1 MEIYRNKEEGMIIV
15 SVKGRMDAITSV
27 DFEKNFTEWISNG
40 ENHFL
45 IDLSEMDYI
54 SSAGLR
60 SILKISKQ
68 LQMRNG
74 KMIFAGLQ
82 DSVREVFRIS
92 GFETIFQ
99 IRKTMEEAMN
109 VKPCE
114 SGIPHRSRRD

>member
-1 MEIYRNKEEGMIIV
+1 MEIHGIKEKGIIIV

-27 DFEKNFTEWISNG
+27 DFEKYLTEWLSNG
-40 ENHFL
+40 QNEFL
-45 IDLSEMDYI
+45 LDLSEMDYI

-74 KMIFAGLQ
+74 KLIFAALQ

-92 GFETIFQ
+92 GFDKIFL

-109 VKPCE
+109 
-114 SGIPHRSRRD
+114 G

>member
-1 MEIYRNKEEGMIIV
+1 MEIHRNKEKGMIIV

-27 DFEKNFTEWISNG
+27 DFEKYLSEWISNG
-40 ENHFL
+40 ENQFF

-60 SILKISKQ
+60 SILKVSKQ

-109 VKPCE
+109 
-114 SGIPHRSRRD
+114 S

>member
-1 MEIYRNKEEGMIIV
+1 MEIHRNKEKGMIVI

-27 DFEKNFTEWISNG
+27 DFEKKLTEWISSG
-40 ENHFL
+40 ENQFF

-109 VKPCE
+109 
-114 SGIPHRSRRD
+114 G

>member
-1 MEIYRNKEEGMIIV
+1 MEILGIKEKGIIIV

-27 DFEKNFTEWISNG
+27 DFEKNLTEWLTNG
-40 ENHFL
+40 QKDFL

-74 KMIFAGLQ
+74 KMIFAALQ

-92 GFETIFQ
+92 GFDKIFLIRET
-99 IRKTMEEAMN
+99 TEEAMN
-109 VKPCE
+109 
-114 SGIPHRSRRD
+114 G

>member
-1 MEIYRNKEEGMIIV
+1 MEIHRNKEKGMIII

-27 DFEKNFTEWISNG
+27 DFEKKLTEWISNG
-40 ENHFL
+40 ENQFF

-109 VKPCE
+109 
-114 SGIPHRSRRD
+114 G